1 MKVSKEK
8 MNRPKKFILTL
19 FEIINDP
26 QNTGTIEWTD
36 TGSSFAILNLPQL
49 TSRILPQH
57 FKHKNISSFIR
68 QLNMYGFHKVRDT
81 GDVIVY
87 SHPDFSQGSPDK
99 LVRVDRKSG
108 EAVKLASDKE
118 KRLLRMNN
126 KQKLLIERVA
136 VLENEMKT
144 INENKRMIV
153 SQVEQYCDRQRKLE
167 QIVLMFLQEVRE
179 FPYSLE
185 RIYLNVMERNNGS
198 ACFNGFT

>member
-1 MKVSKEK
+1 
-8 MNRPKKFILTL
+8 
-19 FEIINDP
+19 
-26 QNTGTIEWTD
+26 
-36 TGSSFAILNLPQL
+36 
-49 TSRILPQH
+49 
-57 FKHKNISSFIR
+57 
-68 QLNMYGFHKVRDT
+68 MYGFHKVRDT